1 MEDTRR
7 QWILEELSQPDKVAV
22 KKYVLTSKE
31 LEEKIEKIVAMKL
44 KNNKD
49 LEAQSVQISKN
60 VLTQLFKALWVK
72 RNFWKS
78 GLSNKST

>member
-1 MEDTRR
+1 MNNAKRE
-7 QWILEELSQPDKVAV
+7 WILEELSQSDKVEA

-31 LEEKIEKIVAMKL
+31 LEDKIAKIVAMKL
-44 KNNKD
+44 KNNRD
-49 LEAQSVQISKN
+49 MDDQVVLITKN

-72 RNFWKS
+72 RSFWKS

>member
-1 MEDTRR
+1 MDDTKRK
-7 QWILEELSQPDKVAV
+7 WILEELSQTDKVEA

-31 LEEKIEKIVAMKL
+31 LEDKIAKIVAMKL
-44 KNNKD
+44 KNNREMD
-49 LEAQSVQISKN
+49 DQVVLITKN

-78 GLSNKST
+78 GLSNKAT